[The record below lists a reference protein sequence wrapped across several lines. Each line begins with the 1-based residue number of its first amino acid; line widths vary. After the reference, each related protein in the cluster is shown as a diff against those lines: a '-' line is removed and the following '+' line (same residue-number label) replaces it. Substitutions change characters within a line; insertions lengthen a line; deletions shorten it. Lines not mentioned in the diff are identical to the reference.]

1 MSLLLGL
8 SPITDKQKA
17 NHLTFNDF
25 ISFEGKRRR
34 ATKRCHEKSHG
45 LTFFQEIACIVADGY
60 RSIDNETLEYVT
72 TVATILKQHHV
83 EMRGLG
89 RLAAANSVS
98 DP

>member
-1 MSLLLGL
+1 MLLLFGL
-8 SPITDKQKA
+8 SPIIDKQKA

-25 ISFEGKRRR
+25 ISLEAKCRK
-34 ATKRCHEKSHG
+34 ATKRCHEKSHD
-45 LTFFQEIACIVADGY
+45 LTSFQEIACIVADRY
-60 RSIDNETLEYVT
+60 RSIDDKTLDYVM
-72 TVATILKQHHV
+72 TVDTILKQHHV